1 MVLSPNDLLYRESDE
16 SGLQCRDGGSELAHS
31 ATSSRDLDQDI
42 HGFEP
47 LSQDQA
53 YVPVIPREAMVD
65 ISVEPE
71 SGVPAPLRTTR
82 SEAGARPSRD
92 LLDTY
97 FRQMGD
103 AEWLSREQEVALA
116 KRIEAVQDAVV
127 MELCRVPKL
136 VERIARWGQE
146 VIEGRLR
153 LADLV
158 DLSMAVEWLG
168 DPTGEGGG
176 NPGTQPEL
184 PHHANSPSV
193 QPETVEAPD
202 DLTGERDPKALTEA
216 GAARLGQL
224 APLAHEIASLSQARF
239 VALVRRQD
247 LAKDPHARLQE
258 LISMFAGQAA
268 ALCLRRDRV
277 SELIGELERERQ
289 LLWQA
294 DRELLTLAERCG
306 VARKEFL
313 ERHKGHELDPD
324 WPSGAASLGAPRW
337 RALVRQHGDR
347 IIELRSE
354 LSAIAKRTGLPVA
367 ELHHAAAEV
376 SKAQHELS
384 AAREQMVRAHL
395 RLVVSIAKKYRR
407 NSSLDL
413 LDLIQ
418 EGNIGLMHAV
428 EKFNYR
434 RGVKV
439 ATYAVWWIRQAI
451 ARAVADQGRSIRI
464 PVHMT
469 EIAAKV
475 LRERRKLQQVDGRTP
490 QASEIAA
497 RSGIPLARVEQVL
510 SLVQEPTSL
519 DIPIGED
526 GDATLGDLIEATD
539 AVDPHAAAEAS
550 ALRRALAEALAEL
563 TPREQRILRMRFG
576 MDGAADLTLEEV
588 GREFNVT
595 RERIRQIEAKAL
607 EKLRHPLRARKLASF
622 VDR

>member
-1 MVLSPNDLLYRESDE
+1 MVLSPNELLYPESDQ
-16 SGLQCRDGGSELAHS
+16 SGLQCRDGGSEFAHS
-31 ATSSRDLDQDI
+31 AASSRDLDQ
-42 HGFEP
+42 
-47 LSQDQA
+47 
-53 YVPVIPREAMVD
+53 IPREAMESA
-65 ISVEPE
+65 SVEPE
-71 SGVPAPLRTTR
+71 SGVPAPLSKTR
-82 SEAGARPSRD
+82 SEAGVRPSRD

-103 AEWLSREQEVALA
+103 AEWLSREQETALA
-116 KRIEAVQDAVV
+116 KRIEAAQHAMVT
-127 MELCRVPKL
+127 ELCRVPRL
-136 VERIARWGQE
+136 VERIVQWGQE
-146 VIEGRLR
+146 VIDGRVR

-168 DPTGEGGG
+168 DPTGEGDG
-176 NPGTQPEL
+176 NPGTQAEL

-193 QPETVEAPD
+193 QPETIDAPD
-202 DLTGERDPKALTEA
+202 NSTGEWDPQALAEA

-224 APLAHEIASLSQARF
+224 APLAHQILALSQERL
-239 VALVRRQD
+239 VALVSGKD
-247 LAKDPHARLQE
+247 LAKAPHARLQE

-268 ALCLRRDRV
+268 ALRLRPNRV
-277 SELIGELERERQ
+277 SELTGELERERQ

-294 DRELLTLAERCG
+294 ERELLTLAERRG
-306 VARKEFL
+306 VARHEFL

-324 WPSGAASLGAPRW
+324 WPSGVAGAPRW
-337 RALVRQHGDR
+337 RTLVRQHGDR
-347 IIELRSE
+347 IVALRSE

-367 ELHHAAAEV
+367 ELHRAAAEV
-376 SKAQHELS
+376 SKAQQELS

-490 QASEIAA
+490 QAGEIAA